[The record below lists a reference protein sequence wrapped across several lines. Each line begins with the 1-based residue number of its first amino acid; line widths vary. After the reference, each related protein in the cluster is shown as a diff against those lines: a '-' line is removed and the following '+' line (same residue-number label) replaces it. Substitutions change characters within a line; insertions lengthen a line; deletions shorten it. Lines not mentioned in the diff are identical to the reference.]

1 MSRAT
6 MNRLIKLL
14 DQWISVWASLAG
26 AAVPQ
31 SEAVR
36 DDAPSSTEGCT
47 DLKAQLDEILE
58 FVVVQE
64 RRWRPKSQRNG
75 SGRPSR

>member
-1 MSRAT
+1 

-14 DQWISVWASLAG
+14 DQWISVWACLAG

-36 DDAPSSTEGCT
+36 DDAPSSTEACT

-58 FVVVQE
+58 FVMVQE
-64 RRWRPKSQRNG
+64 RRWRPKSQRNEG
-75 SGRPSR
+75 ARPSR

>member
-1 MSRAT
+1 

-14 DQWISVWASLAG
+14 DQWISVWACLAG

-36 DDAPSSTEGCT
+36 EGAPSVTPART
-47 DLKAQLDEILE
+47 DLEAQLAEILE

-64 RRWRPKSQRNG
+64 RRWRPKSQRNEAVD
-75 SGRPSR
+75 RPADS